1 MRIAVLD
8 RDRCRPQT
16 CRKEC
21 SYYCPVNRQGAECIV
36 HEERTQKAIVSEV
49 LCIGCGICVNK
60 CPWDA
65 ISIVN
70 LPEALDHDLIHQYGV
85 NGFRL
90 FRLPMPRAGTV
101 MGLLGP
107 NGIGKSTAF
116 QIMSGALVPNLG
128 NLADKPSWD
137 PVLEMYKGTELHD
150 YLKPL
155 SEGRIRASLKPQYV
169 DKLPKIYQGKVRKLL
184 EQVDERGNL
193 DEVVSTLHMAPML
206 DQPME
211 VLSGGELQHM
221 AIAATMVRDADVYF
235 FDEPSSYLDIQQ
247 RLIVAEAIK
256 EMAEERQVVIIEH
269 DLAVLDF
276 LADQV
281 HLMYGEEGAFG
292 VLTLPRPVRSAI
304 NVYLEGMLKEENVRF
319 RNRPIKFEA
328 RPPRS
333 EWTGKSIVSFGR
345 LSVRFPGFELTTDP
359 GAIHEGE
366 VVGVVGP
373 NATGKTTFVK
383 MLAGVAKPT
392 DGTIEASVKVS
403 YKPQYI
409 KGDFGGTVEELLLT
423 QRSEMLESGFFQA
436 EIEAPLALKRLY
448 HKPVD
453 ALSGGELQRVA
464 IALCLSAKADMY
476 LLDEPSAYL
485 DSNQRMEAAKTIR
498 RVMEKTG
505 RSAMVVDH
513 DVYFIDL
520 VSDSIMVFE
529 GESSVRG
536 HGAGPFGLREG
547 MNRFLKAVDV
557 TFRRD
562 FETHRP
568 RINKR
573 SSRLDKDQKASGE
586 YFYQELG

>member
-1 MRIAVLD
+1 MRIAALD
-8 RDRCRPQT
+8 RDRCRPKT
-16 CRKEC
+16 CRREC

-36 HEERTQKAIVSEV
+36 HEERTEKAVISET
-49 LCIGCGICVNK
+49 LCIGCGICVHK
-60 CPWDA
+60 CPYDA
-65 ISIVN
+65 IAIIN
-70 LPEALDHDLIHQYGV
+70 LPEALDSECVHQYGV

-90 FRLPMPRAGTV
+90 FRLPIPRKGQVT
-101 MGLLGP
+101 GLLGP
-107 NGIGKSTAF
+107 NGIGKTTAF
-116 QIMSGALVPNLG
+116 QILSGALVPNLG
-128 NLADKPSWD
+128 RPDVKASWD
-137 PVLEMYKGTELHD
+137 AVLEMYQGTEMHD
-150 YLKPL
+150 YLVAI
-155 SEGRIRASLKPQYV
+155 SEGRIKTALKPQYV
-169 DKLPKIYQGKVRKLL
+169 DRLPKLYSGKVRKLL
-184 EQVDERGNL
+184 EAVDERGVME
-193 DEVVSTLHMAPML
+193 EVVSTLHMAPIL
-206 DQPME
+206 DQSLE
-211 VLSGGELQHM
+211 TLSGGELQHL
-221 AIAATMVRDADVYF
+221 AIAAAMVRDADTYF
-235 FDEPSSYLDIQQ
+235 FDEPSSYLDIHQ

-256 EMAEERQVVIIEH
+256 ELAEHRQVLIIEH

-292 VLTLPRPVRSAI
+292 VLTLLRPVRSAI
-304 NVYLEGMLKEENVRF
+304 NVYLEGFMREENVRF
-319 RNRPIKFEA
+319 RSRPIKFEA
-328 RPPRS
+328 RPPRT
-333 EWTGKSIVSFGR
+333 EWTGKVI
-345 LSVRFPGFELTTDP
+345 VRFDRLKVVFPDFQLTTEK
-359 GAIHEGE
+359 GEIHEGE

-392 DGTIEASVKVS
+392 EGTVEAEVRVS

-409 KGDFGGTVEELLLT
+409 KGDFGGSVEELILT
-423 QRSEMLESGFFQA
+423 QRAEMLESSFYQS

-464 IALCLSAKADMY
+464 IGLSLSAKADMY

-520 VSDSIMVFE
+520 VSDSLMVFE

-536 HGAGPFGLREG
+536 HGSGPYSLRDG
-547 MNRFLKAVDV
+547 MNRFLKAAGV

-562 FETHRP
+562 FETKRP

-573 SSRLDKDQKASGE
+573 GSRLDKEQKASGE
-586 YFYQELG
+586 YFYQE